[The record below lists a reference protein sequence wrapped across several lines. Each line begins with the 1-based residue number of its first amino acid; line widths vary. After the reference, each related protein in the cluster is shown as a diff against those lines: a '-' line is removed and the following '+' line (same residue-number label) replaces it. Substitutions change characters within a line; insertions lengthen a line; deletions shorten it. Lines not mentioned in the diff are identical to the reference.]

1 MGLKKCN
8 VTCLSYAWKDEK
20 YYKAKALE
28 GDLVSLIT
36 DDESYYGRIEK
47 IMDKIVRLRL
57 YDTGKLIELNISK
70 INGYNIYHRGK
81 KCRELFPL

>member
-1 MGLKKCN
+1 MSVKKRS
-8 VTCLSYAWKDEK
+8 VTCLSFAGEDEK
-20 YYKAKALE
+20 YYKAKVLE

-47 IMDKIVRLRL
+47 IADKTVRLRL

-70 INGYNIYHRGK
+70 IKGYNIYLRGK
-81 KCRELFPL
+81 KCKDFFPL